1 MHLNGIPF
9 HCRDNSLN
17 IRLSAISCKNNI
29 IKSFVLEVIVQKPR
43 NSVELTQRFQ
53 DIRMVMKVFQSVE
66 ANYKRMGFTPNQA
79 VPKRPLNLT
88 ILISFVVLGYASI
101 SECILLLQAT
111 TFELYVE
118 SIYVTSATIMFVTIY
133 SASVIRIPY
142 LYRFINTYQRVID
155 ASKSEYTLNLSID
168 TRVVSS
174 CLKSILRNEISEA
187 EIGLRENPPACRKM
201 DNDCRFVRS

>member
-1 MHLNGIPF
+1 M
-9 HCRDNSLN
+9 
-17 IRLSAISCKNNI
+17 
-29 IKSFVLEVIVQKPR
+29 LEVIEQKPR

-53 DIRMVMKVFQSVE
+53 DIRMEMKVFQSVV

-88 ILISFVVLGYASI
+88 ILIGFVVLGFASI
-101 SECILLLQAT
+101 SECILLLRAT

-142 LYRFINTYQRVID
+142 LYRFINTYQGVID

-168 TRVVSS
+168 TRVV
-174 CLKSILRNEISEA
+174 A
-187 EIGLRENPPACRKM
+187 
-201 DNDCRFVRS
+201 